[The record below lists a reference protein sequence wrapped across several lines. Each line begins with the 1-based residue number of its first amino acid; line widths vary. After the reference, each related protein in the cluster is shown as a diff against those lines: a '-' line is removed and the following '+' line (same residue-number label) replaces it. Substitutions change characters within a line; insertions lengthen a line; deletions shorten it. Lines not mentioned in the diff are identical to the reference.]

1 MAHLGAGG
9 GEMCWRKV
17 VQVSETQIHPES
29 LFDEGQRRQ
38 PLCAKEIKVKISA
51 YSTRLDIKV

>member
-1 MAHLGAGG
+1 
-9 GEMCWRKV
+9 MCWRKV
-17 VQVSETQIHPES
+17 VQVSETQVHPES